1 MIEHIVLIRWKE
13 GTSREQVDAVLALA
27 RIMEGIDGVRG
38 VSCRP
43 KLGSNG
49 RDKGIADVMVV
60 RMADEAALAR
70 FGPHPLHKEFGARMV
85 PLVEDLTIV
94 DVMAT
99 DG

>member
-13 GTSREQVDAVLALA
+13 GTSRGQVDAVFAEA
-27 RIMEGIDGVRG
+27 RIMEGIEGVRN

-49 RDKGIADVMVV
+49 RDKGVTDVLVV
-60 RMADEAALAR
+60 RMEDEAALGR
-70 FGPHPLHKEFGARMV
+70 FGSHPLHKEFGARMM

-94 DVMAT
+94 DVAV
-99 DG
+99 